1 MEHYEVLYQNR
12 PVGRVTVGQAPGGV
26 RFDAV
31 CTLEGEPVLRLCG
44 GRDGKTLLI
53 GVLAPQAGYW
63 HIGRTVSFQ
72 TLRDAGFDRVLP
84 DAFWLTDRPMQCPVT
99 GDPLLDG
106 ALRAGTIEMTK
117 TADGADFSCPFDCR
131 APSPLAFALTA
142 CTVRDGR
149 AVLSLRGR

>member
-1 MEHYEVLYQNR
+1 MAHYEVLYQNR
-12 PVGRVTVGQAPGGV
+12 SVGRVTVGQAPGGV
-26 RFDAV
+26 RFEAV

-72 TLRDAGFDRVLP
+72 TLRDTGFDSILP
-84 DAFWLTDRPMQCPVT
+84 DTFWLIDRQAPSVST

-106 ALRAGTIEMTK
+106 ALRAGTIAMTQ
-117 TADGADFSCPFDCR
+117 TADGTDFSCPFDCR

>member
-44 GRDGKTLLI
+44 GRDGKTLRI
-53 GVLAPQAGYW
+53 GVLAPHAGYW
-63 HIGRTVSFQ
+63 HIGRTVSLQ
-72 TLRDAGFDRVLP
+72 TLRDAGFDRLLP
-84 DAFWLTDRPMQCPVT
+84 DTYWLTDRSCPCPST
-99 GDPLLDG
+99 GDPLLDR
-106 ALRAGTIEMTK
+106 ALRAGTVRMSQVSE
-117 TADGADFSCPFDCR
+117 GAEFSCPFDCGS
-131 APSPLAFALTA
+131 PSPLAFALTA

-149 AVLSLRGR
+149 AVLSLRGG